1 MHAQREER
9 DKLLE
14 SIMEISRA
22 QREDRRLFSR
32 TLMILVGGSILIA
45 LIIFFGFVMLLR
57 RRTVP
62 SGQAVYYE
70 PPTALDI
77 KPKTLLEYAGTIDE
91 TKYLA
96 DERYGDVVRA
106 KRLRDLYKE
115 LQQGEAT
122 WEGIQEYLN
131 ELDYEVKAD
140 ILDMVEKKIRSGEA
154 PNDRNVVDIL
164 LPFITDGDQSIG
176 ARSRHLIAGLTGRKI
191 PSTAPEV
198 PGEAAD
204 ALSYDALLQFARM
217 SDAKTGRLD
226 HSVRVADVAR
236 RMSLALNDPYLDPEE
251 TRRVGLAHDIG
262 YLELDDRLL
271 RKEGKLTER
280 QFSIIK
286 THTECGLHLLQH
298 VDLPQIFTDGIKYHH
313 ERLDGS
319 GYPEGLKGK
328 SIPKIARLL
337 AIADFFDAVTSAR
350 PHRPALTIGSGIR
363 MMENLVNELFDPEL
377 FRVLFD
383 QYKEHLD
390 AEQ

>member
-1 MHAQREER
+1 
-9 DKLLE
+9 
-14 SIMEISRA
+14 
-22 QREDRRLFSR
+22 
-32 TLMILVGGSILIA
+32 
-45 LIIFFGFVMLLR
+45 
-57 RRTVP
+57 
-62 SGQAVYYE
+62 
-70 PPTALDI
+70 
-77 KPKTLLEYAGTIDE
+77 
-91 TKYLA
+91 
-96 DERYGDVVRA
+96 
-106 KRLRDLYKE
+106 
-115 LQQGEAT
+115 
-122 WEGIQEYLN
+122 
-131 ELDYEVKAD
+131 
-140 ILDMVEKKIRSGEA
+140 
-154 PNDRNVVDIL
+154 
-164 LPFITDGDQSIG
+164 
-176 ARSRHLIAGLTGRKI
+176 
-191 PSTAPEV
+191 
-198 PGEAAD
+198 
-204 ALSYDALLQFARM
+204 LLQFAQM

-383 QYKEHLD
+383 QYKERLD